1 MEILT
6 QWKHS
11 SVAAHWLHIVILW
24 SGLKFIQR
32 TRFWWTHN
40 CFNMAPPH
48 IKQSEDIVYTL
59 YFLIICVRT
68 MCIWYYTVMRRS
80 MTGIRSE
87 KCVVRRFRRP
97 VNVIEHHS
105 IVNTNTR
112 TLSLVKIYYKQ
123 LKKLLHVSVYDH
135 HQGVIMSLPKSVLFK
150 PQLYVY

>member
-1 MEILT
+1 
-6 QWKHS
+6 
-11 SVAAHWLHIVILW
+11 
-24 SGLKFIQR
+24 
-32 TRFWWTHN
+32 
-40 CFNMAPPH
+40 MAPPH

-135 HQGVIMSLPKSVLFK
+135 HQGVIMSLSKSLLFK
-150 PQLYVY
+150 LASKNTHTWDAPQAQTDPNNMICCHTTTLSIHTIVV